1 MLTIAAPSRTIMSTS
16 GTKLFA
22 SSVNGRRS
30 SRHRSMSDVVASLN
44 FPLSDI
50 EGGDDWF
57 SCWKIS
63 ISHLTRDV
71 YSWKQMPVPFHG
83 QQLFRV
89 WIFALSGRNLNKG
102 TLFLGILSVTGVVC
116 CTSRQ
121 LKNPLHWRS
130 PSSFKLLTES
140 MTPAFLTSCLSR
152 TKRSL
157 LVSVNGLPIFCM
169 VSTKTFTFLRK
180 DACVAKTN
188 DKKIIVIIAVLRLR
202 IINNRQWYQRLWVLK
217 RVGKKLHKPK
227 ISLVTWLVLVVMK
240 LWYCFLLV

>member
-1 MLTIAAPSRTIMSTS
+1 MLTIAAPSTTIMSTS

-30 SRHRSMSDVVASLN
+30 SRHRSRSDFVASLN

-89 WIFALSGRNLNKG
+89 WVFALSGRNLNKG

-121 LKNPLHWRS
+121 LKNSLHWRS

-140 MTPAFLTSCLSR
+140 MTH
-152 TKRSL
+152 SL
-157 LVSVNGLPIFCM
+157 PPVYQE
-169 VSTKTFTFLRK
+169 LR
-180 DACVAKTN
+180 DHC
-188 DKKIIVIIAVLRLR
+188 
-202 IINNRQWYQRLWVLK
+202 WYQWMGCPYFAWSQPKPSHSWEKMLVLLK
-217 RVGKKLHKPK
+217 QMIKKL
-227 ISLVTWLVLVVMK
+227 L
-240 LWYCFLLV
+240 